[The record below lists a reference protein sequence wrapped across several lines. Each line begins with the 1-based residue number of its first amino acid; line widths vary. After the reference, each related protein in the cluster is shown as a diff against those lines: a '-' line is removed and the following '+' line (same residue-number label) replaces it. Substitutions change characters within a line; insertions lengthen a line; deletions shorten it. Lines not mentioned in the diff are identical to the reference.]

1 MRGAEDESRG
11 LGEADASATVA
22 GGAGGAGLAGLGA
35 GEYAGFSARG
45 GVDLDTGH
53 GAACRAVAS
62 RRIDAAI
69 FGADAFGSVGETKTE
84 ETFLAAFGGD
94 FGGVGGAD
102 AAKSNGADGGFTKAS
117 IAEAAAAL
125 KTGGAGFAASTVG
138 EATAKGGAGGGLEA
152 DALGAGSAGFTG
164 SGAGA
169 FPDLDADGFG
179 AVEADT
185 LESACAKASGVDL
198 IFGGIELLASSVLLE
213 GTGPTASTAAAVEGE
228 ALCATGASGGGAGG
242 AFFEAVGDG
251 ATVAIVEAD
260 ADVIVAATFDATAF
274 FEGTDDGLLD
284 AGAGVGIA
292 SEGFGGTT
300 IAEFEGFAVVVFAVA
315 RIADVFLDVGL
326 GAFLGGGAAIE
337 VDVGGGGVF
346 FTAGLAFIS
355 EAAVLAFGGVV
366 VEANADATVLCDD
379 FAVGAAIG
387 IGGADSLVAGAIL
400 EAASFG
406 LGDAEADQA
415 SLAGACGVAL
425 LLGADVTNGTCADG
439 GFTGVFG
446 GWVFGDDFAIGLGA
460 FAVGGV
466 DFVGAVG
473 SAIGFGAVGG
483 AVSGGAIGATVGG
496 GAIGGVGDA
505 FFCAAGEF
513 ADEVGAFFGTIG
525 VGLALI
531 GATTCVEA
539 GGDDESEHR
548 RQKKTN
554 RTRHTRFSFAWGP
567 SKAPNFLAS

>member
-1 MRGAEDESRG
+1 MAEDEGGGG
-11 LGEADASATVA
+11 LGETDASATVA

-35 GEYAGFSARG
+35 GEDAGFCARG

-53 GAACRAVAS
+53 GAACSAVAS

-69 FGADAFGSVGETKTE
+69 FGADAFGGLGEAKAE

-102 AAKSNGADGGFTKAS
+102 AAESNGTDGGFTKAS

-125 KTGGAGFAASTVG
+125 KAGGAGFAASAVR

-185 LESACAKASGVDL
+185 LESACAKAGGIDL
-198 IFGGIELLASSVLLE
+198 VFGGVELLASRVLLE
-213 GTGPTASTAAAVEGE
+213 GTSPTASAAAAVEGE
-228 ALCATGASGGGAGG
+228 ALSAAGAGGGGAGG

-251 ATVAIVEAD
+251 RAVAIVETD
-260 ADVIVAATFDATAF
+260 ADVIVAAAFDATAF
-274 FEGTDDGLLD
+274 FEGADDGLLD

-292 SEGFGGTT
+292 SEGLGRAT
-300 IAEFEGFAVVVFAVA
+300 ITEFEGFAVVVFAVA
-315 RIADVFLDVGL
+315 RITDVFLDVGL

-337 VDVGGGGVF
+337 VDVGGVGVF
-346 FTAGLAFIS
+346 FTAGLAFVS
-355 EAAVLAFGGVV
+355 EAAGLAFGGVV
-366 VEANADATVLCDD
+366 VEANADAAVLCDD

-387 IGGADSLVAGAIL
+387 VGGADGLVAGAIL
-400 EAASFG
+400 EAAGFG

-425 LLGADVTNGTCADG
+425 LLGADVAHGARAGVGFSG
-439 GFTGVFG
+439 GFG
-446 GWVFGDDFAIGLGA
+446 GWVFGDDFAVGLGA
-460 FAVGGV
+460 FG
-466 DFVGAVG
+466 GAVG
-473 SAIGFGAVGG
+473 STVGGTVGSAVGFGAVGG
-483 AVSGGAIGATVGG
+483 TIGGGAIGAAVSDGTVGG
-496 GAIGGVGDA
+496 VGNA
-505 FFCAAGEF
+505 FFCATGEF
-513 ADEVGAFFGTIG
+513 ADEVCAFFGAIG

-531 GATTCVEA
+531 GATTRVEA
-539 GGDDESEHR
+539 GGDDESKHR